1 MLSGSDCRDM
11 MGEEQIN
18 YRGEVGGE
26 GFICGL
32 FKLITTLSEPP

>member
-11 MGEEQIN
+11 MGEEQIG

-26 GFICGL
+26 GFICCG
-32 FKLITTLSEPP
+32 IV